1 MGLDVFSK
9 SSYINV
15 TRKVPIYTCVY
26 LIGSRC
32 SRSSMVFG
40 STGGW
45 MYLAKV
51 VGLSVVKVAKCILPE
66 RHKFTLV
73 FDFSVAEVAGFSGV
87 RRV

>member
-1 MGLDVFSK
+1 
-9 SSYINV
+9 
-15 TRKVPIYTCVY
+15 
-26 LIGSRC
+26 
-32 SRSSMVFG
+32 MVFG

-73 FDFSVAEVAGFSGV
+73 FAFSVTEVAGFSGV